1 MKEHEHAAKNK
12 PETKPETKPSQD
24 EVAKK
29 AYAIYQDEGK
39 PEGHAE
45 QNWLEAEA
53 KLRSGDHM
61 HMDGHGHGKD
71 HHAHMAADF
80 RKRFWISLVLT
91 LPILALSPLLQKL
104 VGLRDAISF
113 SGDTYVLFGFASA
126 VFWYGGWPFLKGLVD
141 ELKTRKPGM
150 MTLVAVAITTAYAYS
165 SAVVFG
171 LTGNMFFWE
180 LATLVDIMLLGH
192 WIEMRSVMGA
202 SKALEALAK
211 LMPSDAHK
219 LMPDGSVKDVPLGEL
234 AVGDRVLIKP
244 GEKIPADGVIVEGES
259 SVNEAMLTGES
270 TPVSK
275 KSGGKVI
282 GGAINGEGS
291 LTIEVKGT
299 GKESFLSQVIDLVK
313 QAQESKSK
321 TQNLADTAAM
331 WLTII
336 GLSSGVITLFI
347 WLVLVNKELAFAIE
361 RAVTVMVI
369 TCPHALGLA
378 VPLVVAVSTALA
390 ASNGLLIRNRGA
402 FEGARKL
409 QAIIF
414 DKTGTLTEGR
424 FGVTDTLLLA
434 QDIDED
440 TLRKYAASVDAN
452 SEHPIA
458 KAIAESFEQKL
469 PVENFKSIPGKGAE
483 GRVDGKDIKVV
494 SPGYL
499 LEQNITHDDQRV
511 EPLQAQGK
519 TVVFVVVDGQLKGA
533 IALADIVRPEAKQAI
548 TALKAMNVRCMM
560 LTGDNKAT
568 AQWVSD
574 QIGLDEYFAE
584 VLPQDKAAK
593 VKEVQ
598 ARSVLVAM
606 TGDGVNDAPALAQA
620 DVGIAIG
627 AGSDVA
633 VETAD
638 VILVRSNPLDVV
650 AIVQLSRATYRKM
663 IQNLVWATGY
673 NVIAIPLAAGAL
685 YAWGVVLTPA
695 VGAAL
700 MAASTVIVAINARML
715 KIKTGSTVK
724 T

>member
-1 MKEHEHAAKNK
+1 MNEHEHTAKDEK
-12 PETKPETKPSQD
+12 TGTAHD
-24 EVAKK
+24 EVARK
-29 AYAIYQDEGK
+29 AYALYEKEGR
-39 PEGHAE
+39 PQGHDK
-45 QNWLEAEA
+45 QNWLEAQVQMSHTGPGHA
-53 KLRSGDHM
+53 DHSG
-61 HMDGHGHGKD
+61 
-71 HHAHMAADF
+71 HHANMAADF
-80 RKRFWISLVLT
+80 RKRFWISLALT
-91 LPILALSPLLQKL
+91 LPVLVLSPMLQKL
-104 VGLRDAISF
+104 VGLRGTIGF
-113 SGDTYVLFGFASA
+113 PGDVYVLFGFSSA
-126 VFWYGGWPFLKGLVD
+126 VFWYGGWPFLKGLFD
-141 ELKTRKPGM
+141 EFKARTPGM
-150 MTLVAVAITTAYAYS
+150 MTLVAVAITTAYVYS

-171 LTGNMFFWE
+171 LTGKVFFWE

-192 WIEMRSVMGA
+192 WIEMKSVMGA
-202 SKALEALAK
+202 SKALEKLAK

-219 LMPDGSVKDVPLGEL
+219 LLPDGTVKDVPLDEL
-234 AVGDRVLIKP
+234 AVDDRVLIKP
-244 GEKIPADGVIVEGES
+244 GEKIPADGVIVDGES
-259 SVNEAMLTGES
+259 AVNEAMLTGES
-270 TPVSK
+270 TPVTRK
-275 KSGGKVI
+275 AGGKVI
-282 GGAINGEGS
+282 GGSINGEGS

-299 GKESFLSQVIDLVK
+299 GKDSFLSQVIDLVR

-321 TQNLADTAAM
+321 TQDLANTAAM
-331 WLTII
+331 WLTVVA
-336 GLSSGVITLFI
+336 LSCGVITLLI
-347 WLVLVNKELAFAIE
+347 WLVLMHKEFAFAIE
-361 RAVTVMVI
+361 RSVTVMVI

-390 ASNGLLIRNRGA
+390 AKNGLLIRNRA
-402 FEGARKL
+402 SFESARKI

-424 FGVTDTLLLA
+424 FGVTDTLVLS
-434 QDIDED
+434 QDIDEEA
-440 TLRKYAASVDAN
+440 LRRYAASVDAN

-458 KAIAESFEQKL
+458 RAIAASSEKKL
-469 PVENFKSIPGKGAE
+469 PVENFRSIPGQGAE
-483 GRVDGKDIKVV
+483 GRVEGKAVKVV

-499 LEQNITHDDQRV
+499 HDQNIAMTDDRI

-519 TVVFVVVDGQLKGA
+519 TVVFVLVDGALKGA

-548 TALKAMNVRCMM
+548 TALKALNIRCLM

-568 AQWVSD
+568 ARWVSD

-598 ARSVLVAM
+598 TRGVKVAM
-606 TGDGVNDAPALAQA
+606 IGDGVNDAPALAQA

-638 VILVRSNPLDVV
+638 VVLVRSNPLDVV
-650 AIVQLSRATYRKM
+650 AIVQLSRATFRKM

-673 NVIAIPLAAGAL
+673 NVVAIPLAAGAL

-700 MAASTVIVAINARML
+700 MAASTVIVAVNARLLRL
-715 KIKTGSTVK
+715 KV
-724 T
+724 